1 MIWVLRGRRA
11 AACIAVAFG
20 LVVLAGA
27 AAAQQSAAYFG
38 LKFPRAIGG
47 AQIGEPHDFESKNP
61 GLGYS
66 VNYRLPGGW
75 IDVYIYDLRQAS
87 IPDDATSEPVRGQLL
102 QATKDVFNRK
112 GATNIKAKLRYALL
126 DDTARVRFLC
136 TSFIYSDKGTPL
148 DSYLCVTSWKNK
160 FVKFRMSTRRRA
172 GSDAVFHDFM
182 KAWIPV
188 LWPS

>member
-1 MIWVLRGRRA
+1 MIRVFRGRRPA
-11 AACIAVAFG
+11 AHFAAAFG
-20 LVVLAGA
+20 LVMLTGA
-27 AAAQQSAAYFG
+27 AAAQQSVAYFG
-38 LKFPRAIGG
+38 LQFPKAIAG
-47 AQIGEPHDFESKNP
+47 AQIGEPHDFESKSP

-66 VNYRLPGGW
+66 VNYRLSGGW
-75 IDVYIYDLRQAS
+75 IDVYIYDLRRSS
-87 IPDDATSEPVRGQLL
+87 IPDDATSEPVKGQLL
-102 QATKDVFNRK
+102 QATRDVFNRK

-126 DDTARVRFLC
+126 DDTAHVRFLC
-136 TSFIYSDKGTPL
+136 TSFALSEQGAPL

-160 FVKFRMSTRRRA
+160 FVKFRMSARRRA